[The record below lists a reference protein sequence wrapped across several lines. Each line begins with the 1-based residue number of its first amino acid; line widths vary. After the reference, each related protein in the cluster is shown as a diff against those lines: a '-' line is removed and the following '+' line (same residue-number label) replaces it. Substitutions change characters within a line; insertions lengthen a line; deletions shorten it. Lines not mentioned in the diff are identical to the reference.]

1 MQNEKCWLENEC
13 KKLHCNDPQGCLIK
27 YKLNYLY
34 DEAGIPENKRKT
46 QELFTDLDGTDR
58 TEFIKLKQIQNNI
71 LDFVN
76 SGSNLYIYSLQAGN
90 GKTSWSLRLA
100 QAYLKKIWLKSELK
114 CRVLFISV
122 PSFLLALKANISE
135 PNEYYKHINENVL
148 NCDLVIWDDIGSKI
162 GTEFEISH
170 LLSIIDA
177 RINMGKANIYTSNV
191 LPEQLGNLL
200 DIRLGSRI
208 ANASTCIQFKGGDK
222 RSLTLGSN

>member
-76 SGSNLYIYSLQAGN
+76 SGNNLYIYSLQAGN
-90 GKTSWSLRLA
+90 GILLWF
-100 QAYLKKIWLKSELK
+100 
-114 CRVLFISV
+114 LFQGDV
-122 PSFLLALKANISE
+122 PHPIRILLFYAV
-135 PNEYYKHINENVL
+135 PH
-148 NCDLVIWDDIGSKI
+148 G
-162 GTEFEISH
+162 
-170 LLSIIDA
+170 
-177 RINMGKANIYTSNV
+177 
-191 LPEQLGNLL
+191 
-200 DIRLGSRI
+200 
-208 ANASTCIQFKGGDK
+208 
-222 RSLTLGSN
+222 